1 MRRWQ
6 DRRVWKAGTIGALVA
21 VVGFAS
27 PAAAAVSSSTTVTAS
42 PSAASV
48 GAPVTLTATVTCSA
62 DPSRVLLGLTF
73 FDGGDILGEV
83 SVDSSGHA
91 QYTTTF
97 ATTGTHTITAAY
109 NGNANCF
116 ASNSMTTV
124 QVSAAPVPPTPPGHG
139 LCRDDCCGLINI
151 HLGGIKTSVGVDRVR
166 SSLARWLTPRLPYP
180 ARLQGLTR

>member
-1 MRRWQ
+1 MR
-6 DRRVWKAGTIGALVA
+6 
-21 VVGFAS
+21 
-27 PAAAAVSSSTTVTAS
+27 STGGESHANS
-42 PSAASV
+42 E
-48 GAPVTLTATVTCSA
+48 GRAPHC
-62 DPSRVLLGLTF
+62 
-73 FDGGDILGEV
+73 GGYREGNGGNILSEV

-124 QVSAAPVPPTPPGHG
+124 QVSAAPVPPAPPGHG

-151 HLGGIKTSVGVDRVR
+151 HRIPFVDTPGFSRGEETKLLR
-166 SSLARWLTPRLPYP
+166 SRATGWNAARADPS
-180 ARLQGLTR
+180 ALTRRFDHHMWPR